1 MNWILAST
9 IMYCSSV
16 IYYLFVRKA
25 AQEKINY
32 RLSNIA
38 NFSIPAVLFLTIN
51 IINHR
56 NIFPSP
62 TILLYIFLSS
72 LFLSYIG
79 SVASYKAISLAPNA
93 GYSLIIQKS
102 YAVYTS
108 IVAIYLFD
116 ASFSLLKF
124 AAIMLTLAST
134 AYISITPGL
143 KVNRANYMW
152 VFLSLV
158 SFFAF
163 GTLRLSNKLIFNLG
177 VPSTVLLF
185 WTMTFV
191 TSFSTIDFLI
201 NKKKIDLT
209 VPKTSIMTLIGIGVS
224 VTFFYYFLQTAEF
237 AAPNIGFV
245 NAINSSSNAAFTVL
259 VAWLFKDKLTKEK
272 MFAVITA
279 TIGLILLIV

>member
-1 MNWILAST
+1 MNWILASA

-16 IYYLFVRKA
+16 IYYLFVKKA

-32 RLSNIA
+32 RISNIA
-38 NFSIPAVLFLTIN
+38 NFSIPALLFLSIN
-51 IINHR
+51 LIGHVNL
-56 NIFPSP
+56 FPSF
-62 TILLYIFLSS
+62 TILFYIFLGS

-79 SVASYKAISLAPNA
+79 SVASYKAIAIAPNA

-108 IVAIYLFD
+108 IVAIFLFD
-116 ASFSLLKF
+116 ATFSLFKF
-124 AAIMLTLAST
+124 AAILLTLAST

-143 KVNRANYMW
+143 KVNRANYTW
-152 VFLSLV
+152 VFLSFV

-163 GTLRLSNKLIFNLG
+163 GTLRLSNKLIYNLG

-191 TSFSTIDFLI
+191 TSFSLIDFLI
-201 NKKKIDLT
+201 NRRRVDLT
-209 VPKTSIMTLIGIGVS
+209 VQKTSIITLIGIGVS

-259 VAWLFKDKLTKEK
+259 VAWLFKDKLTKAK

-279 TIGLILLIV
+279 TVGLILLII